1 MLDIIGTPESFPV
14 VSLLSAAGSPIPADF
29 QDIPYSPVLLL
40 RAHFDV
46 SITADPEYQ
55 SACETGFDA
64 YFEEM
69 VQWNEAGTDLVFIDC
84 FSSCAE
90 VISFV
95 ARGMIR
101 DHCPSYWGVVSFSFS
116 VGFVLGWLSALS
128 LTDRALALVGLELL
142 IVLVAHMQK
151 AIL

>member
-1 MLDIIGTPESFPV
+1 MLDIIGTSERFPV
-14 VSLLSAAGSPIPADF
+14 VSLLPAAGSSTPADF

-40 RAHFDV
+40 RVHFDV

-69 VQWNEAGTDLVFIDC
+69 VQWNEAGTDLVFVDC
-84 FSSCAE
+84 FSTCTE
-90 VISFV
+90 VMSFV

-101 DHCPSYWGVVSFSFS
+101 DHCPSYWGVVPFSFS
-116 VGFVLGWLSALS
+116 IGFVLGWLSALS
-128 LTDRALALVGLELL
+128 LTDHAQALVGLELL
-142 IVLVAHMQK
+142 IVLVAQMQK
-151 AIL
+151 AVL